1 MRYIFGIKCI
11 LVLLLT
17 VLGTGS
23 AHAYTVSCVSN
34 AVQLNAAL
42 QHARNASD
50 TTVIELVQGTYD
62 LSGTFL
68 TTASANDVLVQFN
81 AIKLLGGYDSTC
93 TNRSLNP
100 ENTVFDGGGPCTPAA
115 AHTTARGV
123 ARGFFAE
130 RGIGF
135 PPRRKTGGAAWNGPM
150 SAGDLP
156 TPARVTL
163 TLPRSTDE
171 SH

>member
-11 LVLLLT
+11 LVLLL
-17 VLGTGS
+17 VALGTSS

-50 TTVIELVQGTYD
+50 TTVIGLVQGTYD

-81 AIKLLGGYDSTC
+81 AIKLLGGYDSQ
-93 TNRSLNP
+93 R
-100 ENTVFDGGGPCTPAA
+100 
-115 AHTTARGV
+115 
-123 ARGFFAE
+123 
-130 RGIGF
+130 
-135 PPRRKTGGAAWNGPM
+135 
-150 SAGDLP
+150 
-156 TPARVTL
+156 
-163 TLPRSTDE
+163 PRSVKTR
-171 SH
+171 SSMSITSQGVRAPRVRCSGAPLPVRLSGHSRAP